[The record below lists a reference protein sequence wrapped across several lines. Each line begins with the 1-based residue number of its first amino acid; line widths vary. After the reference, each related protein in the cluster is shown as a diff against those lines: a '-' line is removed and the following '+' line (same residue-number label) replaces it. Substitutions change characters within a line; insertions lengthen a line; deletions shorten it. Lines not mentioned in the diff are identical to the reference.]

1 MDGVV
6 HFFQSIPYDQL
17 VIQTMNG
24 IVTGMIL
31 ALVASGLTL
40 IFGIMDV
47 VNFAHGELFMLGA
60 YIGVIVVTATG
71 SFWLALILAALVVA
85 ILGAAMQIVTLRPL
99 IGRDPLT
106 TILAT
111 FGISLIL
118 QNYVLWQFGPVS
130 RKISEPITA
139 HFNLFYL
146 EYPWYRL
153 LIAALSALI
162 IGAFWLFLKYGK
174 YGIWIRAT
182 TQDRV
187 MAQAMGIPVPWVYTG
202 VFAIGAGLAAA
213 SGVLFAPM
221 AGVSHTMGLDWV
233 LKAFIV
239 VVVGGM
245 GNLGGSIAAAIFI
258 SLLESLC
265 LGLGEPLAGGDR
277 LIRRA
282 DPHAS
287 VPSHRSVCADTEMT
301 TAPLDKMR
309 PLSKAGLSHTAIY
322 WIGFCVV
329 MALLI
334 VAPLVLPEFWRRFLT
349 EVLIWGLLA
358 MSSDLLIGYTG
369 MISFG
374 HSAFFGLGMYGAA
387 AALLLVSPPNLWL
400 AILFGLIGAA
410 IVALFVAY
418 FSTRLRDIYFAI
430 TTLIFSQIF
439 YVIIFTWTAVTG
451 GENGLIFT
459 RPHFSIPFIVDVRFT
474 SSIMHWFVLAVVTAS
489 YLILRRVTQ
498 SPFGM
503 VLQSIRENEAR
514 TRAIGYPVERYKI
527 VSVMLSGL
535 FAGLAGVLYAIQNEF
550 AAPDFVYFITSGDTV
565 IFNVMGGIGTLVG
578 PIVGAGLFQLLR
590 ELMSRIFG
598 DQFPYLV
605 PLGFIFIAMIIFLPQ
620 GLLGFARRWLN
631 R

>member
-85 ILGAAMQIVTLRPL
+85 ILGAAMQIATLRPL

-162 IGAFWLFLKYGK
+162 IGAFWFFLKYGK

-258 SLLESLC
+258 SQLESY
-265 LGLGEPLAGGDR
+265 
-277 LIRRA
+277 
-282 DPHAS
+282 AS
-287 VPSHRSVCADTEMT
+287 VWVNPSQAV
-301 TAPLDKMR
+301 
-309 PLSKAGLSHTAIY
+309 
-322 WIGFCVV
+322 
-329 MALLI
+329 I
-334 VAPLVLPEFWRRFLT
+334 VSFV
-349 EVLIWGLLA
+349 VLILTLLFRP
-358 MSSDLLIGYTG
+358 TG
-369 MISFG
+369 
-374 HSAFFGLGMYGAA
+374 
-387 AALLLVSPPNLWL
+387 
-400 AILFGLIGAA
+400 
-410 IVALFVAY
+410 LFVP
-418 FSTRLRDIYFAI
+418 T
-430 TTLIFSQIF
+430 
-439 YVIIFTWTAVTG
+439 
-451 GENGLIFT
+451 
-459 RPHFSIPFIVDVRFT
+459 P
-474 SSIMHWFVLAVVTAS
+474 
-489 YLILRRVTQ
+489 
-498 SPFGM
+498 
-503 VLQSIRENEAR
+503 
-514 TRAIGYPVERYKI
+514 K
-527 VSVMLSGL
+527 
-535 FAGLAGVLYAIQNEF
+535 
-550 AAPDFVYFITSGDTV
+550 
-565 IFNVMGGIGTLVG
+565 
-578 PIVGAGLFQLLR
+578 
-590 ELMSRIFG
+590 
-598 DQFPYLV
+598 
-605 PLGFIFIAMIIFLPQ
+605 
-620 GLLGFARRWLN
+620 
-631 R
+631 